1 MSEPEPETK
10 ESKSVS
16 EQDAGSEENSANE
29 PEPETK
35 ESKSVS
41 EQDAG
46 SEENSA
52 NEPNDGDS
60 VSFWKLSVA
69 AMMIFII
76 MFIGFIFYRLAI
88 PSKWEFSIEATTE
101 VANINLRPGTET
113 RWLVDGAVICSRD
126 VLELPERY
134 RLSSADSPCGRRAWH
149 AWRSTDPEQLLRLNG
164 GASATLQLR
173 PEGGLAMSLRAED
186 GASLGGYSVVS
197 VVEDVDLDSAVNL
210 IWTDIPPQSLTLPFS
225 GATTLGRAVSWSDTR
240 LLHGGNVVVYTADE
254 SADKRT
260 KVDEAALMLGDQVS
274 LGEPEPD
281 HAWPKGFVR
290 VAGGEDAMQV
300 VAFGRASSLRIE
312 RFGESGYDFKPG
324 PIRALAADPAVAF
337 WGSVLAAFMT
347 LILSLQPFVGGG
359 DEDANSAG
367 PAPDLLKR
375 FNRWL
380 HTRPKN

>member
-16 EQDAGSEENSANE
+16 EQDAGSEESSANE
-29 PEPETK
+29 PN
-35 ESKSVS
+35 
-41 EQDAG
+41 DG

-52 NEPNDGDS
+52 NKPHDGDS

-76 MFIGFIFYRLAI
+76 MFIGFVFYRLAI
-88 PSKWEFSIEATTE
+88 PSKWDFSIEATTE

-134 RLSSADSPCGRRAWH
+134 RLSPADSPCGRRVWH

-173 PEGGLAMSLRAED
+173 PEGGLAMSLRPKD
-186 GASLGGYSVVS
+186 GASLGGYSVVG

-210 IWTDIPPQSLTLPFS
+210 IWTDIPAQSLTLPFS

-254 SADKRT
+254 SADKRK
-260 KVDEAALMLGDQVS
+260 KVDEAALILGDQVS
-274 LGEPEPD
+274 LGESEPD

-312 RFGESGYDFKPG
+312 RFGGSGYDFRPG
-324 PIRALAADPAVAF
+324 PIRAIAADPAVAF
-337 WGSVLAAFMT
+337 WGSVLAAYMT

-359 DEDANSAG
+359 NEDADDPG
-367 PAPDLLKR
+367 PARDLLNR
-375 FNRWL
+375 FDHWL
-380 HTRPKN
+380 RTSPKK